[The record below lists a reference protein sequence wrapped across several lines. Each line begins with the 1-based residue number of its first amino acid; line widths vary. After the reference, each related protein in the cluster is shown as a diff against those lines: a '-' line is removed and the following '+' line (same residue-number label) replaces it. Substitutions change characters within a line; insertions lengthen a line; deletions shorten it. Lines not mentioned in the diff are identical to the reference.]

1 MYQPKGRLKNP
12 MKSKHKKLPDD
23 IVEHWPEVFADID
36 FGVIPINY
44 LHAVRVLFHD
54 GKTWNIDIAESSDK
68 NPEEIEKNLIKLFLE
83 YQENIQHIDF
93 RLDAAK
99 IKKDIQRKTA
109 AFMKRRPK

>member
-1 MYQPKGRLKNP
+1 MLQR
-12 MKSKHKKLPDD
+12 
-23 IVEHWPEVFADID
+23 
-36 FGVIPINY
+36 
-44 LHAVRVLFHD
+44 HD
-54 GKTWNIDIAESSDK
+54 GKTWNIDIGESKTK

-99 IKKDIQRKTA
+99 IKSDIQKKTT